1 MTEGIAEGVAE
12 GVETVVA
19 CVGCGGVVP
28 RVDGPVHRYMT
39 ASPGCWRAYTEL
51 LAGGLPP
58 SPASGLTVDA
68 YAVTH
73 PGVPGPQSTPSVW
86 THLLTL
92 CFVLERRWP
101 VERAIHLRRTGADA
115 FDRWPWLTPPDSM
128 GAVTAIDIDAAIRAR
143 DGSAAV
149 DLTRR
154 WVDGAWAAWGS
165 HHAAVRGRA
174 DSLSRLLG

>member
-1 MTEGIAEGVAE
+1 MTEGLKTL
-12 GVETVVA
+12 VEVA

-28 RVDGPVHRYMT
+28 QVDGPVHRYMT

-73 PGVPGPQSTPSVW
+73 PGTPGPQSTPSVW
-86 THLLTL
+86 VHLLTL

-101 VERAIHLRRTGADA
+101 VERGVDLRRACADA
-115 FDRWPWLTPPDSM
+115 FDRWPWLEPPSSM
-128 GAVTAIDIDAAIRAR
+128 GDLSAIDIDRAIRAR
-143 DGSAAV
+143 DGASAI

-154 WVDGAWAAWGS
+154 WVNGAWAAWS
-165 HHAAVRGRA
+165 RHHPAVRSRA
-174 DSLSRLLG
+174 DSVGRRLG